1 MISLACKLLPK
12 AARDKLIA
20 ASATGK
26 PLTLRREIAINR
38 AIDQIKADYPEY
50 FTKEQRNEEAPRDA

>member
-1 MISLACKLLPK
+1 MLSLVSKLLPK

-26 PLTLRREIAINR
+26 PSSLRREIAINR
-38 AIDQIKADYPEY
+38 AIDQIKADYPAF
-50 FTKEQRNEEAPRDA
+50 FTKEQCNETHR